1 MYGKE
6 TRINGGRS
14 FADAMLRF
22 NASPQEYALLFFN
35 RVTKKMHLDPSDVK
49 YFATEDFF
57 MLAYQKI
64 PFIVE
69 DFSFVELKRS
79 EGVHAFEEWL
89 SKTIFQEIREK

>member
-1 MYGKE
+1 MYSST
-6 TRINGGRS
+6 TRVPGGS
-14 FADAMLRF
+14 SYADAIFRTT
-22 NASPQEYALLFFN
+22 ADAKSYAQKMFN
-35 RVTKKMHLDPSDVK
+35 RVIEKKSFNPHEIRF
-49 YFATEDFF
+49 FATEDFF

-89 SKTIFQEIREK
+89 SKTIFQKIREK

>member
-22 NASPQEYALLFFN
+22 NASPQQYAMHFFK

-49 YFATEDFF
+49 YFATEDYF
-57 MLAYQKI
+57 MLVKHQKPI
-64 PFIVE
+64 LIE
-69 DFSFVELKRS
+69 DFQFVEKKRS
-79 EGVHAFEEWL
+79 ETLDAFEVWL
-89 SKTIFQEIREK
+89 TEVITESLSQ

>member
-69 DFSFVELKRS
+69 DFSFVELKKS

>member
-1 MYGKE
+1 MYNSTK
-6 TRINGGRS
+6 RVPGGS
-14 FADAMLRF
+14 SYADAVFRTTADAKSYAQKMFHRVIERKSF
-22 NASPQEYALLFFN
+22 NPHEIQF
-35 RVTKKMHLDPSDVK
+35 
-49 YFATEDFF
+49 FATEDFF

-89 SKTIFQEIREK
+89 SKTIFKVIREK

>member
-1 MYGKE
+1 
-6 TRINGGRS
+6 
-14 FADAMLRF
+14 
-22 NASPQEYALLFFN
+22 
-35 RVTKKMHLDPSDVK
+35 MHLDPSDVK